1 MSGTY
6 LDSCRKDINMRPLA
20 EQGDP
25 MAQFQLGLDYADAVG
40 VQVPVGLTRS
50 KLNRFGT
57 PFVKK

>member
-1 MSGTY
+1 
-6 LDSCRKDINMRPLA
+6 MRPLA